1 MIAFKT
7 NIFIILY
14 VALTFMCVSCSH
26 ENESSP
32 ITWDECGGN
41 VEDHA
46 CDFSLMDQPGNEWS
60 LYDHYGNIIILDF
73 SATWCGVCQN
83 AAKVAQS
90 VQDEY
95 KDDGVVWV
103 TILLQNNYGLAPTL
117 ADLTEWASAFGMH
130 SSPVLSGNAD
140 LIDETAQDGFN
151 VQSWPGFVVIDR
163 ELKIAYEL
171 YGWNEMQIKYWIK
184 NMLDAEADNNMRTRT
199 SH

>member
-1 MIAFKT
+1 M
-7 NIFIILY
+7 
-14 VALTFMCVSCSH
+14 
-26 ENESSP
+26 
-32 ITWDECGGN
+32 
-41 VEDHA
+41 
-46 CDFSLMDQPGNEWS
+46 
-60 LYDHYGNIIILDF
+60 
-73 SATWCGVCQN
+73 
-83 AAKVAQS
+83 
-90 VQDEY
+90 
-95 KDDGVVWV
+95 
-103 TILLQNNYGLAPTL
+103 